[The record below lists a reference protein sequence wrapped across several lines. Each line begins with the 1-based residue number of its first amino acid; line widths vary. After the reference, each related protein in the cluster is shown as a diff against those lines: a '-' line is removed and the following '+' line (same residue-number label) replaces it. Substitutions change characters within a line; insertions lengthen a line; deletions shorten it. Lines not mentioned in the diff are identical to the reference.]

1 MPKATVPKAPTGQA
15 QVGAWAV
22 RGYSPLPPWAL
33 CFCTSLECSLVIWL
47 LKKVLLGENRY
58 ILEIIHLLRFL
69 FLINHK
75 PSELGIKSTLKE
87 LILVE
92 LEL

>member
-1 MPKATVPKAPTGQA
+1 MATTGQA

-22 RGYSPLPPWAL
+22 WSYSPLPPWVL
-33 CFCTSLECSLVIWL
+33 CFCTGLEFSSVIWL
-47 LKKVLLGENRY
+47 LKTILLGENRY

-75 PSELGIKSTLKE
+75 PSELGIKSMLKE

>member
-1 MPKATVPKAPTGQA
+1 M
-15 QVGAWAV
+15 
-22 RGYSPLPPWAL
+22 
-33 CFCTSLECSLVIWL
+33 IWL
-47 LKKVLLGENRY
+47 LKKILLRENRY

-69 FLINHK
+69 FFISHK
-75 PSELGIKSTLKE
+75 PSELEIKSTLKE